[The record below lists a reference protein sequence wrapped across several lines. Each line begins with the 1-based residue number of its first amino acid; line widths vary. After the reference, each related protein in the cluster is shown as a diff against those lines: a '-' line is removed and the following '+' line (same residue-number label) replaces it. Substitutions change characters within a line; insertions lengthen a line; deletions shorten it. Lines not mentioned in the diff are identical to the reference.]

1 MDYYK
6 LYTGLMALILL
17 LLYTLII
24 TAMAATISKNIIY
37 LLGVSVIA
45 FSTAFIALFFERS

>member
-6 LYTGLMALILL
+6 LYTGLMALMLL

-24 TAMAATISKNIIY
+24 TAMAATISDNIIH
-37 LLGVSVIA
+37 LSFVSIIA
-45 FSTAFIALFFERS
+45 FSTAFIALFFEGL